1 MTTVEALRFVDAH
14 IRAGRGRPT
23 YTVIGQD
30 LARDTGIAFVDG
42 SAVLGDHLLLLG
54 GPGRTVDLHYGQPC
68 NKMDVVL
75 D

>member
-1 MTTVEALRFVDAH
+1 MNKADALSFVDAH

-30 LARDTGIAFVDG
+30 LAQDTGITFVNG
-42 SAVLGDHLLLLG
+42 HSLFGDHLLLLG

-68 NKMDVVL
+68 NKLDGVL